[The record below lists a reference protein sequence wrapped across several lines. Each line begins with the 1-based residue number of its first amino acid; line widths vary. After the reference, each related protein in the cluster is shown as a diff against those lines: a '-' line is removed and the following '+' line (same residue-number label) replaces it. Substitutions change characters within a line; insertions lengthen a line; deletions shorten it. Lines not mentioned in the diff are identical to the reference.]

1 MLRTLRFSKLDVND
15 GMTITRND
23 SPAARELT
31 VNRTWSTSEMTE
43 GNTVKPTVNVSTS
56 MGEVIMPG
64 IRNTS
69 GKDFVI
75 KSNEN

>member
-1 MLRTLRFSKLDVND
+1 MLRTLRFSKPGVND
-15 GMTITRND
+15 GMTLTRND
-23 SPAARELT
+23 SQAARELT
-31 VNRTWSTSEMTE
+31 VNRTRSTSEMTE
-43 GNTVKPTVNVSTS
+43 GNTVKPTVNVSTN

-64 IRNTS
+64 IRNAS